1 MERRHELKLEVAK
14 YERILQKST
23 ENQVDQVEEAI
34 RGCIRL
40 VGINVDDLK
49 PFVYG
54 REVRT
59 SPQTSFI
66 LLENT
71 SRALIISSITI
82 IQA

>member
-40 VGINVDDLK
+40 VGNVDDLK